1 MPRFRAAAIDSV
13 IGDFLMTANLEYY
26 RVFYYVARCS
36 SVTKAAAALSL
47 SQPAVSQSIRQLE
60 KALGSSLFVRSA
72 RGISL
77 TAEGKIL
84 YEYVEKGYSAFLA
97 GEKRLSQMQNL
108 ECGEITIGASD
119 MTLRF
124 FLLPYLERFHE
135 KYPGVR
141 FQITN
146 GPTPATMGL
155 LKEKKIDFGVVSGP
169 LEKQEGVRLMPVRK
183 IEDIFVAG
191 RNFLEYTR
199 QKQPLSV
206 LEKVPLIM
214 LDQDTSTRRYVQR
227 FLEQRKVF
235 VHPEF
240 ELATSDMI
248 VQFALRNLGVGSV
261 VRDFA
266 KKELDSRELIE
277 LKLEEQLPQREFFV
291 VTEEK
296 GSPGERMGSS
306 GLLFDVFGGAACG
319 STDCHVGDAGH
330 RFARTGL
337 EGAEAAGGGL
347 MRGRNCFVDR

>member
-1 MPRFRAAAIDSV
+1 
-13 IGDFLMTANLEYY
+13 MTANLEYY

-36 SVTKAAAALSL
+36 SVTKAAAALSFV
-47 SQPAVSQSIRQLE
+47 SAGGQPEHPAAGKGARQQPVCAQCAWNQPDGGR
-60 KALGSSLFVRSA
+60 KNPVRIC
-72 RGISL
+72 G
-77 TAEGKIL
+77 
-84 YEYVEKGYSAFLA
+84 KGYSAFLA
-97 GEKRLSQMQNL
+97 GEKRLLQMQNP

-135 KYPGVR
+135 KISGGAVSDYEWSDACDDGTFKR
-141 FQITN
+141 
-146 GPTPATMGL
+146 
-155 LKEKKIDFGVVSGP
+155 EKIDFGVVSGP
-169 LEKQEGVRLMPVRK
+169 LEKQEGVHLIPVRK

-191 RNFLEYTR
+191 RNFLEYTC

-240 ELATSDMI
+240 ELATSDII

-277 LKLEEQLPQREFFV
+277 LKLEEQLPQREFFRRDGG
-291 VTEEK
+291 K
-296 GSPGERMGSS
+296 GQQQS
-306 GLLFDVFGGAACG
+306 GGA
-319 STDCHVGDAGH
+319 
-330 RFARTGL
+330 
-337 EGAEAAGGGL
+337 GALRMLSETAEENAGG
-347 MRGRNCFVDR
+347 DRI

>member
-1 MPRFRAAAIDSV
+1 
-13 IGDFLMTANLEYY
+13 MTANLEYY

-60 KALGSSLFVRSA
+60 KTLGSSLFVRSA

-191 RNFLEYTR
+191 RNFLEYTC

-214 LDQDTSTRRYVQR
+214 LDHYDVHYIICYRRIYYKCHR
-227 FLEQRKVF
+227 WNFNRKMSF
-235 VHPEF
+235 
-240 ELATSDMI
+240 
-248 VQFALRNLGVGSV
+248 
-261 VRDFA
+261 
-266 KKELDSRELIE
+266 
-277 LKLEEQLPQREFFV
+277 
-291 VTEEK
+291 
-296 GSPGERMGSS
+296 
-306 GLLFDVFGGAACG
+306 
-319 STDCHVGDAGH
+319 
-330 RFARTGL
+330 
-337 EGAEAAGGGL
+337 
-347 MRGRNCFVDR
+347 

>member
-1 MPRFRAAAIDSV
+1 
-13 IGDFLMTANLEYY
+13 MTANLEYY
-26 RVFYYVARCS
+26 RVFFYVARCS

-97 GEKRLSQMQNL
+97 GEKRLLQMQNL

-169 LEKQEGVRLMPVRK
+169 LEKREGVHLMPVRK

-240 ELATSDMI
+240 ELATSDII

-296 GSPGERMGSS
+296 GGSS
-306 GLLFDVFGGAACG
+306 LAAQELLRMLSETAEENEGG
-319 STDCHVGDAGH
+319 
-330 RFARTGL
+330 
-337 EGAEAAGGGL
+337 
-347 MRGRNCFVDR
+347 DRI

>member
-1 MPRFRAAAIDSV
+1 
-13 IGDFLMTANLEYY
+13 MTANLEYY

-97 GEKRLSQMQNL
+97 GEKRLLQMQNL

-155 LKEKKIDFGVVSGP
+155 LKEK
-169 LEKQEGVRLMPVRK
+169 
-183 IEDIFVAG
+183 
-191 RNFLEYTR
+191 
-199 QKQPLSV
+199 
-206 LEKVPLIM
+206 
-214 LDQDTSTRRYVQR
+214 
-227 FLEQRKVF
+227 
-235 VHPEF
+235 
-240 ELATSDMI
+240 
-248 VQFALRNLGVGSV
+248 
-261 VRDFA
+261 
-266 KKELDSRELIE
+266 
-277 LKLEEQLPQREFFV
+277 
-291 VTEEK
+291 
-296 GSPGERMGSS
+296 
-306 GLLFDVFGGAACG
+306 
-319 STDCHVGDAGH
+319 
-330 RFARTGL
+330 
-337 EGAEAAGGGL
+337 
-347 MRGRNCFVDR
+347 

>member
-1 MPRFRAAAIDSV
+1 
-13 IGDFLMTANLEYY
+13 MTANLEYY

-36 SVTKAAAALSL
+36 SVTKAAATLSL

-97 GEKRLSQMQNL
+97 GEKRLLQMQNL

-169 LEKQEGVRLMPVRK
+169 LEKREGVP
-183 IEDIFVAG
+183 G

-240 ELATSDMI
+240 ELATSDII

-296 GSPGERMGSS
+296 GGSS
-306 GLLFDVFGGAACG
+306 LAAQELLRMLSETAEENEGG
-319 STDCHVGDAGH
+319 
-330 RFARTGL
+330 
-337 EGAEAAGGGL
+337 
-347 MRGRNCFVDR
+347 DRI

>member
-1 MPRFRAAAIDSV
+1 
-13 IGDFLMTANLEYY
+13 MTANLEYY

-97 GEKRLSQMQNL
+97 GEKRMLQMQNL

-214 LDQDTSTRRYVQR
+214 LDQDTSTRRYVRPPGVRACNKRYHRAVCLEKPRCRKRCARFCQKGAGQQR
-227 FLEQRKVF
+227 ADRVK
-235 VHPEF
+235 
-240 ELATSDMI
+240 I
-248 VQFALRNLGVGSV
+248 GR
-261 VRDFA
+261 
-266 KKELDSRELIE
+266 
-277 LKLEEQLPQREFFV
+277 
-291 VTEEK
+291 
-296 GSPGERMGSS
+296 
-306 GLLFDVFGGAACG
+306 AA
-319 STDCHVGDAGH
+319 A
-330 RFARTGL
+330 
-337 EGAEAAGGGL
+337 AAGVFRRDGGK
-347 MRGRNCFVDR
+347 GRQQSCGAGAFADAVRNSRRK

>member
-1 MPRFRAAAIDSV
+1 
-13 IGDFLMTANLEYY
+13 MTANLEYY

-97 GEKRLSQMQNL
+97 GEKRLLQMQNL

-169 LEKQEGVRLMPVRK
+169 LEKQEGVHLMPVRK

-191 RNFLEYTR
+191 RNFLEYTC

-240 ELATSDMI
+240 ELATSDII
-248 VQFALRNLGVGSV
+248 VPFALRNLGVGSV

-296 GSPGERMGSS
+296 GGSS
-306 GLLFDVFGGAACG
+306 LAAQELLRMLSETAEENEGG
-319 STDCHVGDAGH
+319 
-330 RFARTGL
+330 
-337 EGAEAAGGGL
+337 
-347 MRGRNCFVDR
+347 DRI

>member
-1 MPRFRAAAIDSV
+1 
-13 IGDFLMTANLEYY
+13 MTANLEYY

-97 GEKRLSQMQNL
+97 GEKRLLQMQNL

-169 LEKQEGVRLMPVRK
+169 LEKREGVHLMPVRK
-183 IEDIFVAG
+183 LKIFLWQDETFWNIPV
-191 RNFLEYTR
+191 RSNRFPFWKKCR
-199 QKQPLSV
+199 LSCW
-206 LEKVPLIM
+206 IRIQA
-214 LDQDTSTRRYVQR
+214 QDVMSSVFWSRERCSSTR
-227 FLEQRKVF
+227 
-235 VHPEF
+235 
-240 ELATSDMI
+240 SS
-248 VQFALRNLGVGSV
+248 NLQQAIS
-261 VRDFA
+261 
-266 KKELDSRELIE
+266 SCS
-277 LKLEEQLPQREFFV
+277 LP
-291 VTEEK
+291 
-296 GSPGERMGSS
+296 
-306 GLLFDVFGGAACG
+306 
-319 STDCHVGDAGH
+319 
-330 RFARTGL
+330 
-337 EGAEAAGGGL
+337 
-347 MRGRNCFVDR
+347 

>member
-1 MPRFRAAAIDSV
+1 
-13 IGDFLMTANLEYY
+13 MTANLEYY

-97 GEKRLSQMQNL
+97 GEKRLLQMQNL

-146 GPTPATMGL
+146 GPTPATMVESNVAVKDGL
-155 LKEKKIDFGVVSGP
+155 IAGVSSR
-169 LEKQEGVRLMPVRK
+169 RLCQT
-183 IEDIFVAG
+183 D
-191 RNFLEYTR
+191 R
-199 QKQPLSV
+199 QSEICL
-206 LEKVPLIM
+206 
-214 LDQDTSTRRYVQR
+214 R
-227 FLEQRKVF
+227 FLQT
-235 VHPEF
+235 
-240 ELATSDMI
+240 LYSD
-248 VQFALRNLGVGSV
+248 VLRCCH
-261 VRDFA
+261 
-266 KKELDSRELIE
+266 
-277 LKLEEQLPQREFFV
+277 
-291 VTEEK
+291 
-296 GSPGERMGSS
+296 GSS
-306 GLLFDVFGGAACG
+306 QIVI
-319 STDCHVGDAGH
+319 
-330 RFARTGL
+330 
-337 EGAEAAGGGL
+337 
-347 MRGRNCFVDR
+347 

>member
-1 MPRFRAAAIDSV
+1 
-13 IGDFLMTANLEYY
+13 MTANLEYY

-36 SVTKAAAALSL
+36 SVTKAAATLSL

-60 KALGSSLFVRSA
+60 NALGTSLFVRSA

-77 TAEGKIL
+77 TAEGKVL
-84 YEYVEKGYSAFLA
+84 YEYVEKGYGQFLA
-97 GEKRLSQMQNL
+97 GEKRLLQMQNL

-146 GPTPATMGL
+146 APTPATMAL

-169 LEKQEGVRLMPVRK
+169 FDKVDGICLTPVRR

-191 RNFLEYTR
+191 RKFLEYT
-199 QKQPLSV
+199 QKKQPLSV

-227 FLEQRKVF
+227 FLEKRQVF

-266 KKELDSRELIE
+266 QKELDSRELIE

-296 GSPGERMGSS
+296 GGRSLAAQELLRLLTAKQDEKEGEQR
-306 GLLFDVFGGAACG
+306 L
-319 STDCHVGDAGH
+319 
-330 RFARTGL
+330 
-337 EGAEAAGGGL
+337 
-347 MRGRNCFVDR
+347 

>member
-1 MPRFRAAAIDSV
+1 
-13 IGDFLMTANLEYY
+13 MTANLEYY

-60 KALGSSLFVRSA
+60 KALGSSLFVRSV

-155 LKEKKIDFGVVSGP
+155 LKEKKIDFG
-169 LEKQEGVRLMPVRK
+169 RIR
-183 IEDIFVAG
+183 
-191 RNFLEYTR
+191 
-199 QKQPLSV
+199 
-206 LEKVPLIM
+206 
-214 LDQDTSTRRYVQR
+214 
-227 FLEQRKVF
+227 
-235 VHPEF
+235 
-240 ELATSDMI
+240 
-248 VQFALRNLGVGSV
+248 
-261 VRDFA
+261 
-266 KKELDSRELIE
+266 
-277 LKLEEQLPQREFFV
+277 
-291 VTEEK
+291 
-296 GSPGERMGSS
+296 SS
-306 GLLFDVFGGAACG
+306 GK
-319 STDCHVGDAGH
+319 
-330 RFARTGL
+330 
-337 EGAEAAGGGL
+337 AGGRPL
-347 MRGRNCFVDR
+347 DACA

>member
-1 MPRFRAAAIDSV
+1 
-13 IGDFLMTANLEYY
+13 MTANLEYY

-97 GEKRLSQMQNL
+97 GEKRLLQMQNL

-214 LDQDTSTRRYVQR
+214 LDQYKHKT
-227 FLEQRKVF
+227 LC
-235 VHPEF
+235 P
-240 ELATSDMI
+240 A
-248 VQFALRNLGVGSV
+248 
-261 VRDFA
+261 
-266 KKELDSRELIE
+266 
-277 LKLEEQLPQREFFV
+277 FFGA
-291 VTEEK
+291 EK
-296 GSPGERMGSS
+296 GVRPPGVRACNKRYYRAVCLEKPRCRKRCARFCQKGA
-306 GLLFDVFGGAACG
+306 GQQRADRVKIGRAAAAAGVFRRDGGKGQQQSGGAGTFA
-319 STDCHVGDAGH
+319 DAV
-330 RFARTGL
+330 
-337 EGAEAAGGGL
+337 
-347 MRGRNCFVDR
+347 RNSRRK